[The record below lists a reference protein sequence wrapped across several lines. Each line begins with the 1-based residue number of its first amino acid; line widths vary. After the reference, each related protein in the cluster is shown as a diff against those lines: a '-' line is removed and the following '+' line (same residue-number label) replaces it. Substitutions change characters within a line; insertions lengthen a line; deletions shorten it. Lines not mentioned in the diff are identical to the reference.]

1 MQKRQIGQQT
11 ISYHTMGEGEPVLLI
26 HGLSGSWRWWRRN
39 THALAQHYQLYLID
53 LPGFGKMRFERRRF
67 DLEEVASSLVVWMD
81 TVGMNQVHL
90 IGHSM
95 GGYICL
101 WIAAHYPE
109 RVKDVVLIS
118 PAGLPHQP
126 SLSGYLL
133 PLLMTISTLKPQ
145 FIPLLIADALRAG
158 PRIIIQA
165 ARDLL
170 TKDIRADLQGTSTP
184 TLLIWGA
191 EDSLVPPALGEVL
204 RQQIP
209 HAHLLVLNKAGHV
222 AMFDQPDQ
230 FNNAV
235 LAFLADN
242 VVGA

>member
-1 MQKRQIGQQT
+1 MQRRQRGQQI
-11 ISYHTMGEGEPVLLI
+11 ISSHIMGEGEPILLV

-39 THALAQHYQLYLID
+39 VPALAQHYRLYLID
-53 LPGFGKMRFERRRF
+53 VPGFGKMRAKRRHF
-67 DLEEVASSLVVWMD
+67 DLDEVASSLVVWMD

-109 RVKDVVLIS
+109 RLKDLVLIA
-118 PAGLPHQP
+118 PAGLPYHQ

-133 PLLMTISTLKPQ
+133 PLLITIRTLKPQ
-145 FIPLLIADALRAG
+145 FFPLLIADALRAG
-158 PRIIIQA
+158 PRVIVQA
-165 ARDLL
+165 ARDLF
-170 TKDIRADLQGTSTP
+170 TKDIRADVQAISSP

-191 EDSLVPPALGEVL
+191 EDSLVPPVLGEVL
-204 RQQIP
+204 RQHIP
-209 HAHLLVLNKAGHV
+209 HAQLLVLKKAGHI
-222 AMFDQPDQ
+222 AMFDQPEQ

-235 LAFLADN
+235 LAFLASD